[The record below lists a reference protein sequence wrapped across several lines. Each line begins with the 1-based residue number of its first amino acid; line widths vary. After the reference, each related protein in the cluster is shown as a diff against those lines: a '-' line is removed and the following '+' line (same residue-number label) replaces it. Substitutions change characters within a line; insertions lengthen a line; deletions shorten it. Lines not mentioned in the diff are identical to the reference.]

1 MAEWNRNT
9 PWRQGHLLSQD
20 AITTLGLR
28 HAARSEQ
35 TVVIVASH
43 DCDLAQ
49 APEGEPKIE
58 IVIGCLVTDKDGN
71 CTHAKNA
78 RKLHRA
84 ACGKC
89 PVLEG
94 FRRIST
100 DRARRKKRVRL
111 VKAAEPLIPGGYR
124 ASLFARNRRR
134 SRPRITPRQRCHP
147 GRAGADQRDLACPRR
162 RTSIVSPRAITI
174 VSIPLRNSPCSTT
187 SGIAA
192 KRAKTASPCS

>member
-1 MAEWNRNT
+1 MCAEHRQQAI
-9 PWRQGHLLSQD
+9 PWS
-20 AITTLGLR
+20 
-28 HAARSEQ
+28 S
-35 TVVIVASH
+35 S
-43 DCDLAQ
+43 
-49 APEGEPKIE
+49 
-58 IVIGCLVTDKDGN
+58 
-71 CTHAKNA
+71 
-78 RKLHRA
+78 
-84 ACGKC
+84 
-89 PVLEG
+89 
-94 FRRIST
+94 S
-100 DRARRKKRVRL
+100 ARRVENVRL

-192 KRAKTASPCS
+192 KRAKTASPSMPRGGSAGFARPPSREDHSHESTSAPLWRTEARSSTRDAASRTASFSRNCPGAAEIAGKPPAVCSATPGVVMKKVSVIR

>member
-1 MAEWNRNT
+1 MV
-9 PWRQGHLLSQD
+9 LFL
-20 AITTLGLR
+20 
-28 HAARSEQ
+28 
-35 TVVIVASH
+35 
-43 DCDLAQ
+43 
-49 APEGEPKIE
+49 
-58 IVIGCLVTDKDGN
+58 
-71 CTHAKNA
+71 
-78 RKLHRA
+78 RA

-89 PVLEG
+89 PVLKG

-192 KRAKTASPCS
+192 IAATISVGMVISSRAASIRTGWTFANGL